1 MLGGEG
7 VIRAGHPA
15 TPVDL
20 FTYQTPANAQFEAAW
35 ALTEAIIGRLRDEVK
50 KRGAT
55 LVVVLVAA
63 PEQLYPA
70 EWEQTI
76 AAHPDMQG
84 LSWDLE
90 APNRR
95 LASFLAQQN
104 ILYLDLLPIFR
115 QAAAQPGGQPLHLRH
130 DQHWTAAG
138 HRLAAQAIH
147 DFLMAELGD
156 QLR

>member
-1 MLGGEG
+1 
-7 VIRAGHPA
+7 
-15 TPVDL
+15 
-20 FTYQTPANAQFEAAW
+20 
-35 ALTEAIIGRLRDEVK
+35 
-50 KRGAT
+50 
-55 LVVVLVAA
+55 VLVAA
-63 PEQLYPA
+63 PEQLDPA

-84 LSWDLE
+84 LNWDLE

-95 LASFLAQQN
+95 LASLLAQQD

-115 QAAAQPGGQPLHLRH
+115 QAAAQPDSQPLHLRH

-138 HRLAAQAIH
+138 HRLAGQAIH
-147 DFLMAELGD
+147 DFLIAELGD